1 LRLATVDESIGI
13 ALLPT
18 AGEAK
23 PVTFLQTAF
32 TERHARFSPDGRFIA
47 YESNESGRFEVQTFH
62 VVLEWP
68 AAVGRR

>member
-1 LRLATVDESIGI
+1 
-13 ALLPT
+13 
-18 AGEAK
+18 
-23 PVTFLQTAF
+23 VTFLQTAF

-47 YESNESGRFEVQTFH
+47 DESNESGRFEAQTFH